1 MTLAMLIRVLPP
13 DWSEGG
19 NQRSLTSEIME
30 LTESE
35 VVRFLKPCHLVENPW
50 TNREWQ
56 AF

>member
-1 MTLAMLIRVLPP
+1 MTPAMLIRVLPP